1 VRRGAAAV
9 ALASLL
15 VAAACGSSGGNAAP
29 DTVAVTTAAGTTSGT
44 TAPGNGGTSGNGGTR
59 AQTTNPSKPAIG
71 KVLDIV
77 PVGGTVGGASAFA
90 GQGVAAQD
98 VISSDPNG
106 KIRFDLGAALPFCQ
120 VETDSAVKARPGG
133 AALVEVS
140 KGTVLCRTSGQG
152 QLKTFNAGGSVLQA
166 VDPVFLLTWDG
177 SDVGLRVAQGYVG
190 VRGPNG
196 TVAVGANR
204 QTSYSPG
211 QAPGVGPWDQ
221 SELRGELRDTVSS
234 QVAEAQRGVRPPAY
248 PQVGTG
254 SSPALAA
261 AVQRGVLKVLVTS
274 SDGDVGELTTALLQQ
289 FLAHGPKVK
298 LDVSATGV
306 DDARASLAS
315 GDADLVVSD
324 EIRTRASAPFF
335 TSSGSTWF
343 VTQGPNG
350 GQLVSQIGLFLTAAL
365 QARCS
370 TSRTATA
377 APPGQSC
384 FETTYRQAVGAG
396 SGEYVPLDG
405 MAGYLGLG

>member
-1 VRRGAAAV
+1 VAV
-9 ALASLL
+9 AAASLL
-15 VAAACGSSGGNAAP
+15 VVAACGASGGNAAP
-29 DTVAVTTAAGTTSGT
+29 DTTEVTTIGGATAATTAAAT
-44 TAPGNGGTSGNGGTR
+44 TAATTAATNGGNGGTR
-59 AQTTNPSKPAIG
+59 ATNPSKPAIG

-77 PVGGTVGGASAFA
+77 PVGGTVGGVTAFA

-106 KIRFDLGAALPFCQ
+106 KIRFDLGATLPFCQ

-140 KGTVLCRTSGQG
+140 KGTVLCRTSSQG
-152 QLKTFNAGGSVLQA
+152 QLKTFNAGGSVVQA
-166 VDPVFLLTWDG
+166 VDPVFLLSWDG
-177 SDVGLRVAQGYVG
+177 SNVDLRVAQGYVG

-196 TVAVGANR
+196 TVAIGANR

-211 QAPGVGPWDQ
+211 ESPGVGPWDQ
-221 SELRGELRDTVSS
+221 GEVRGELRDTLAA

-248 PQVGTG
+248 PQVATG

-261 AVQRGVLKVLVTS
+261 AVQRGVLNVLVTS
-274 SDGDVGELTTALLQQ
+274 GDGDVGAITTALLQQ

-298 LDVSATGV
+298 LDVAATSV
-306 DDARASLAS
+306 DDAKASLAS

-324 EIRTRASAPFF
+324 ELRTRASGPLFA
-335 TSSGSTWF
+335 SSGATWF
-343 VTQGPNG
+343 VTQGANG
-350 GQLVSQIGLFLTAAL
+350 GQLVSAIGTFLTAAL

-370 TSRTATA
+370 TSRTAAA

-384 FETTYRQAVGAG
+384 FETTYRQAIGAG

-405 MAGYLGLG
+405 LAGYVGLG

>member
-1 VRRGAAAV
+1 MRRGAGAV
-9 ALASLL
+9 ALAALL
-15 VAAACGSSGGNAAP
+15 VVAACASSGGNAGP
-29 DTVAVTTAAGTTSGT
+29 DTVAATAAGATDVT

-59 AQTTNPSKPAIG
+59 AQTTNPAKPAIG

-77 PVGGTVGGASAFA
+77 PVGGTVGGATAFT

-133 AALVEVS
+133 ATLVEVS
-140 KGTVLCRTSGQG
+140 KGTVLCRTSSQG

-166 VDPVFLLTWDG
+166 VDPVFLLSWDG

-221 SELRGELRDTVSS
+221 SELRGELHDTLAD

-261 AVQRGVLKVLVTS
+261 AVQRGVLRVLVTS
-274 SDGDVGELTTALLQQ
+274 SDGDIGELTTALLQQ

-324 EIRTRASAPFF
+324 EIRTRASGPFF

-350 GQLVSQIGLFLTAAL
+350 GQLVSQIGIFLTTAL

-377 APPGQSC
+377 ASPGQSC
-384 FETTYRQAVGAG
+384 FETTYRKAIGAG